1 MSMDRKTGYRSKKK
15 EQVGI
20 IKEETGKGN
29 NILNVNR
36 ENIQLKKAIKFS
48 KNMNDIKEEKDAK

>member
-1 MSMDRKTGYRSKKK
+1 MDRKTGYRSKKK
-15 EQVGI
+15 EEVGI

-48 KNMNDIKEEKDAK
+48 KKYE

>member
-1 MSMDRKTGYRSKKK
+1 MDRKTGYRSKKR

-20 IKEETGKGN
+20 LKEETGKGN